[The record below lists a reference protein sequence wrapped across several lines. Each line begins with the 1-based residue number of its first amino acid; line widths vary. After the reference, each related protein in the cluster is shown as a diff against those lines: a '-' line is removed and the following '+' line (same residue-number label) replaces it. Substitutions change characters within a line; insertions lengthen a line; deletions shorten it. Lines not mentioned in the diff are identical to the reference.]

1 MSLLTSKLPDSVR
14 VCGKDYPVR
23 TDFRTWLHFEELMLE
38 EKTRGSERMVRLY
51 DLCFT
56 GERPSAP
63 RSALSALCRF
73 FSGRAD
79 EGTETE
85 EKPKEGRKSASH
97 TLDFSFDAGLI
108 YAAFREVYGIDLLS
122 EQNADLHWHVFLALL
137 RALPD
142 ECRLCRVMSLR
153 AMKLSDISDPDA
165 RRRYAELKEACALPD
180 KRSEEEKQKALDDT
194 VAQGFFA

>member
-23 TDFRTWLHFEELMLE
+23 TDFRTWLRFEELMLE
-38 EKTRGSERMVRLY
+38 EKTRGSERMARLY
-51 DLCFT
+51 ALCFT
-56 GERPSAP
+56 GEKPSAP
-63 RSALSALCRF
+63 RSALSALFRF

-79 EGTETE
+79 EEEGAE
-85 EKPKEGRKSASH
+85 EKPKAGRKSASR

-122 EQNADLHWHVFLALL
+122 EQTSLHWHVFLALL

-153 AMKLSDISDPDA
+153 AMKLSDISDPDT

-180 KRSEEEKQKALDDT
+180 KRTEEEKQEALDDT